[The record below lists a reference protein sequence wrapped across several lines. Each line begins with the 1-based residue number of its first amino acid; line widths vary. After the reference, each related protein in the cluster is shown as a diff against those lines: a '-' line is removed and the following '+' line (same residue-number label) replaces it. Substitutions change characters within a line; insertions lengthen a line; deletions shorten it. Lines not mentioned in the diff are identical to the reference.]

1 MQRARALNAER
12 MLCVGLSLA
21 GGLLDAPV
29 PDEIRRRVQADQVA
43 THVSSEIINRLMS
56 LNYRLLDAPGRFNFR
71 RRMLP
76 GTFEGWRY
84 AMRLSVVPAE
94 EDWQM
99 MRLPGPLAPLYIALR
114 PLRLLRKYGWASR
127 RT

>member
-1 MQRARALNAER
+1 
-12 MLCVGLSLA
+12 MLHVGLSLA
-21 GGLLDAPV
+21 AGLLDAPV
-29 PDEIRRRVQADQVA
+29 ASEIRQRLQGDQVA
-43 THVSSEIINRLMS
+43 TDVASEIANRLMR
-56 LNYRLLDAPGRFNFR
+56 LNYRSLDAPGRFNFR

-127 RT
+127 RA